1 MTPEEHQREFLYQIE
16 KLGIETGGRCIRE
29 LAMEMIE
36 APIDAIRSL
45 NYCGAPC
52 SSSELILDADWATMQ
67 HARHAIPNDWLRSQ
81 ILCSSTYDGSISY
94 LVAKGQERTQL
105 GKIFA
110 VICRARLKNPQ
121 HLLDLYQMAEY
132 DDDDV
137 ALEKICQVATD
148 IGFYGAAVSGL
159 SGATEKPTTKSYH
172 VIFDIGNPFPGLL
185 QQGCFATHTW
195 DIVSLLGAYDEL
207 MSDEFRYSIAEWR
220 RTILEYCYTGEL
232 SCGTWYRASQSA
244 LLVQKNGIKCLDH
257 TTLTESRA
265 QKLLLLTEEEGGEHG
280 FDILWENVV
289 RFFLKTGNPC
299 YAHEAAEIVAKYAQG
314 WRS

>member
-1 MTPEEHQREFLYQIE
+1 
-16 KLGIETGGRCIRE
+16 
-29 LAMEMIE
+29 MEMIE

-121 HLLDLYQMAEY
+121 HLLDLYQMAED

-280 FDILWENVV
+280 FDIL
-289 RFFLKTGNPC
+289 
-299 YAHEAAEIVAKYAQG
+299 
-314 WRS
+314 

>member
-16 KLGIETGGRCIRE
+16 KLGIETRGRCIRE
-29 LAMEMIE
+29 LAMQMIE

-52 SSSELILDADWATMQ
+52 SSSELIPDADWATMQ

-94 LVAKGQERTQL
+94 LVAKGQERTHL

-110 VICRARLKNPQ
+110 AICRARLKNPQ
-121 HLLDLYQMAEY
+121 HLLDLYQMAED

-159 SGATEKPTTKSYH
+159 FGATEKSTTKSYH
-172 VIFDIGNPFPGLL
+172 IIFDIGNPFPGLL
-185 QQGCFATHTW
+185 KQGRFATHTW
-195 DIVSLLGAYDEL
+195 DVVSLLGAYDE
-207 MSDEFRYSIAEWR
+207 MVSDDIRCSIAEWR
-220 RTILEYCYTGEL
+220 RAILEYCYTGEL
-232 SCGTWYRASQSA
+232 ACGTWYKASQSA
-244 LLVQKNGIKCLDH
+244 LLVQKKGVKCLDP
-257 TTLTESRA
+257 TTLTKSRA
-265 QKLLLLTEEEGGEHG
+265 QKLLLFTEEEGGEHG
-280 FDILWENVV
+280 FDILWEKVV
-289 RFFLKTGNPC
+289 RFFLKTGNPR
-299 YAHEAAEIVAKYAQG
+299 YAHETADIVAKYAPG
-314 WRS
+314 